1 MDRRYINE
9 VGLGIE
15 YVNWLLRR
23 SHVFHEAKLIYLLL
37 QGQPRKSDFLFC
49 SCNRCFKRDLLQRNH
64 ELGRDLLDG

>member
-9 VGLGIE
+9 VSLGIE

-37 QGQPRKSDFLFC
+37 QGQSRKSNFLFC
-49 SCNRCFKRDLLQRNH
+49 FNRCLERDLLQGNYELRRN
-64 ELGRDLLDG
+64 LLDG